1 MDEDKELAKRI
12 SQYSIGQ
19 DLSEFS
25 VNELSETINAL
36 ENEIKRLQATKTE
49 KSNHLSAAEAF
60 FKK

>member
-1 MDEDKELAKRI
+1 MDEDKKLAKRM

-25 VNELSETINAL
+25 IDELSVTISAL
-36 ENEIKRLQATKTE
+36 ENEIKRLQATKAE